1 MSRVAATLLALE
13 AIVIML
19 AIPVA
24 VVVADVDAP
33 VAVPVGLGVGL
44 ACFVAAALVRRTKV
58 GYVLGSVLQVVAI
71 LAGFIVPVMFF
82 LGGLFALLWVVLL
95 RIGPDV
101 DRAKAEKHDRG
112 KSGGAPTPPE
122 SP

>member
-1 MSRVAATLLALE
+1 MSRIAATLLVLE

-24 VVVADVDAP
+24 VAVADVEAR
-33 VAVPVGLGVGL
+33 VAVPVGVAVGL
-44 ACFVAAALVRRTKV
+44 ACLVAAALARRTKI
-58 GYVLGSVLQVVAI
+58 GYVLGSILQVVAI
-71 LAGFIVPVMFF
+71 GSGFVVPVMFF

-101 DRAKAEKHDRG
+101 DRARSDA
-112 KSGGAPTPPE
+112 A
-122 SP
+122 